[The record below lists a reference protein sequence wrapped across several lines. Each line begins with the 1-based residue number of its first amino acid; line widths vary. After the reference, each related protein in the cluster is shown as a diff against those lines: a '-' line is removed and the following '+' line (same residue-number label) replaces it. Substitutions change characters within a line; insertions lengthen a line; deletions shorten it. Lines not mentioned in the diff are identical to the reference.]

1 MSSSIFFKFKS
12 RKDVLQIN
20 FDGTSLSVFEVKRE
34 IMSIARLGDGKDVDL
49 DIYTSDT
56 MESEF
61 ARRLPISSTSL
72 LTLSVYD
79 DDTTQIPRSTTV
91 IARRLPA
98 SRPGAGR
105 AARYVTGQMPLRAK
119 NQHRVEQST
128 AKGRNGASTNGGFGE
143 GSAGMTEQERLQ
155 AVMNASNTQ
164 LKADLE
170 QSGNKPMPQ
179 RNYNKSAA
187 IPDKP
192 PPAGYECHRCG
203 KKGHWIQACPTN
215 NDPTFDNKP
224 RPKKTTGIPRSM
236 LEYIDDEEAE
246 KIKNGEIEQ
255 GQGIWKDGDRYVKVK
270 NDEATWQKIQDQRIA
285 NAEQVK
291 EIAKGDEEL
300 RKMGLECDI
309 DKRPFADPVKTPCC
323 GKTYCRD
330 CIENTLL
337 DADLLCPNCGEQAL
351 LDKLEPDDEVA
362 GKLSKFEAEKKA
374 EKLRKDKEASKS
386 PTTGTPVAEG
396 ATAVKSPDGG
406 KKDAADSPGSTTSN
420 SKKRGAEEELEN
432 VRRPPV
438 PTGPRSMTAATTQ
451 QQNGMNNGNP
461 MSAFHNQMNA
471 MSGAM
476 MNPMM
481 NPMMGMGMGMGM
493 PPMGMGGMP
502 MGNGMGGMGMGMP
515 MGMGMNMGMPGM
527 GMGGGMNMG
536 MGMNGGG
543 FNGMNGMNGG
553 GMNGGGGM
561 MGGPNDQQ
569 AYFRQ
574 PLNPQ
579 RFRGKQRRQRSPNF
593 KQV

>member
-56 MESEF
+56 NESEF
-61 ARRLPISSTSL
+61 
-72 LTLSVYD
+72 LTCDPKFRHFPLTNAVYD

-91 IARRLPA
+91 VARRLPA

-105 AARYVTGQMPLRAK
+105 AARYVTGAMPLRAK
-119 NQHRVEQST
+119 NQHRVESS

-143 GSAGMTEQERLQ
+143 GSAAMTEQERLQ

-170 QSGNKPMPQ
+170 QSGNRPMPQ
-179 RNYNKSAA
+179 RNYNKNAVV
-187 IPDKP
+187 PDKP

-285 NAEQVK
+285 TAEQVK

-300 RKMGLECDI
+300 RAKGLECDI

-337 DADLLCPNCGEQAL
+337 DSDLLCPNCGEQAL

-362 GKLSKFEAEKKA
+362 KKLIAFETEKKA
-374 EKLRKDKEASKS
+374 EKQRKDKEASKS
-386 PTTGTPVAEG
+386 PVAGTPA
-396 ATAVKSPDGG
+396 ADAAVKSPDV
-406 KKDAADSPGSTTSN
+406 KKESADSPGSTTSN
-420 SKKRGAEEELEN
+420 SKKRGADEELEN
-432 VRRPPV
+432 NRRPPV
-438 PTGPRSMTAATTQ
+438 PTGPRSMTSNQ
-451 QQNGMNNGNP
+451 QQANNNNNP
-461 MSAFHNQMNA
+461 QAAFQNQMNA
-471 MSGAM
+471 MTGAM
-476 MNPMM
+476 MNGMM

-493 PPMGMGGMP
+493 PPMGMGMP
-502 MGNGMGGMGMGMP
+502 MGNGMGMGMP
-515 MGMGMNMGMPGM
+515 MGMNMGMPGPMM
-527 GMGGGMNMG
+527 GNG
-536 MGMNGGG
+536 MGMNGGLGG
-543 FNGMNGMNGG
+543 FNGGFGPMNGG
-553 GMNGGGGM
+553 MMNGGQ
-561 MGGPNDQQ
+561 DQQ
-569 AYFRQ
+569 AYMRQ
-574 PLNPQ
+574 PVNPQ
-579 RFRGKQRRQRSPNF
+579 RFRGKQRRQRSPNY

>member
-61 ARRLPISSTSL
+61 VSCFPLFATL
-72 LTLSVYD
+72 LLMDAVYD

-91 IARRLPA
+91 VARRLPA

-119 NQHRVEQST
+119 NQHRAESSS
-128 AKGRNGASTNGGFGE
+128 AKGRNGAATNGGFGD
-143 GSAGMTEQERLQ
+143 GSAAMTEQERLQ

-164 LKADLE
+164 LKADLAE
-170 QSGNKPMPQ
+170 SGNKPMPH
-179 RNYNKSAA
+179 RNYNKNAA

-285 NAEQVK
+285 TAEQVK

-300 RKMGLECDI
+300 RARGLECDI

-337 DADLLCPNCGEQAL
+337 DSDLLCPNCGEQAL
-351 LDKLEPDDEVA
+351 LDKLEPDDETA
-362 GKLSKFEAEKKA
+362 KKLIAFEAEKKA
-374 EKLRKDKEASKS
+374 EKSRKDKEASKS
-386 PTTGTPVAEG
+386 PVAASTPTTSADP
-396 ATAVKSPDGG
+396 AVKSPDV
-406 KKDAADSPGSTTSN
+406 KRESAADSPGSATSN
-420 SKKRGAEEELEN
+420 SKKRGATEELEN
-432 VRRPPV
+432 NRRPPV
-438 PTGPRSMTAATTQ
+438 PTGPRSMTNNQ
-451 QQNGMNNGNP
+451 QQQANNNNNP
-461 MSAFHNQMNA
+461 MAAFHNQMNA

-476 MNPMM
+476 MTPMM
-481 NPMMGMGMGMGM
+481 NPMMGMGMGM
-493 PPMGMGGMP
+493 PPMGMGMP
-502 MGNGMGGMGMGMP
+502 MGNGMGMNSM
-515 MGMGMNMGMPGM
+515 MGMGMNNMGMPGPMMGGQGM
-527 GMGGGMNMG
+527 GMGGG
-536 MGMNGGG
+536 
-543 FNGMNGMNGG
+543 FG

-561 MGGPNDQQ
+561 MGGPQDQQ

-574 PLNPQ
+574 PVNPQ
-579 RFRGKQRRQRSPNF
+579 RFRGKQRRQRSPNY

>member
-1 MSSSIFFKFKS
+1 
-12 RKDVLQIN
+12 
-20 FDGTSLSVFEVKRE
+20 
-34 IMSIARLGDGKDVDL
+34 
-49 DIYTSDT
+49 
-56 MESEF
+56 
-61 ARRLPISSTSL
+61 
-72 LTLSVYD
+72 
-79 DDTTQIPRSTTV
+79 
-91 IARRLPA
+91 
-98 SRPGAGR
+98 
-105 AARYVTGQMPLRAK
+105 
-119 NQHRVEQST
+119 
-128 AKGRNGASTNGGFGE
+128 
-143 GSAGMTEQERLQ
+143 MTEQERLQ

-170 QSGNKPMPQ
+170 QSGNKPMPH
-179 RNYNKSAA
+179 RSYNKTAA

-270 NDEATWQKIQDQRIA
+270 NDDATWQKIQEQRNA

-300 RKMGLECDI
+300 RSRGLECDI

-330 CIENTLL
+330 CIETTLI
-337 DADLLCPNCGEQAL
+337 DSDLVCPHCGEQAL
-351 LDKLEPDDEVA
+351 LDKLESDDEIA
-362 GKLSKFEAEKKA
+362 KKLVEFETEKKA

-386 PTTGTPVAEG
+386 PVANTPAEP
-396 ATAVKSPDGG
+396 AAKSPEV
-406 KKDAADSPGSTTSN
+406 KKETAADSPGSTTSN

-432 VRRPPV
+432 NRRPTAP
-438 PTGPRSMTAATTQ
+438 PTGPRSMTNNPANNPQANFN
-451 QQNGMNNGNP
+451 QNNNNNP
-461 MSAFHNQMNA
+461 MSAFHSQMNA
-471 MSGAM
+471 MTGAM

-481 NPMMGMGMGMGM
+481 NPMMGMGMM
-493 PPMGMGGMP
+493 PPMGMGMP
-502 MGNGMGGMGMGMP
+502 MGNGMGMP
-515 MGMGMNMGMPGM
+515 MGMNMGMPGSMMGGGM
-527 GMGGGMNMG
+527 GMGGGFGGMNG
-536 MGMNGGG
+536 GMNGGG
-543 FNGMNGMNGG
+543 MHGGGMNGG
-553 GMNGGGGM
+553 GMNGM
-561 MGGPNDQQ
+561 MGGPQDQQ

-574 PLNPQ
+574 PVNPQ